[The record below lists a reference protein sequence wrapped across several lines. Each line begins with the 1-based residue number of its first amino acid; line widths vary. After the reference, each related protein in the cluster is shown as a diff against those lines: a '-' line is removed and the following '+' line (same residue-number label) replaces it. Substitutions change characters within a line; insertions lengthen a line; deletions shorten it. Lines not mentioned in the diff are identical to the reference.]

1 MKPEMQWGVHRN
13 RGAGEE
19 RKVKTHRFPRSEY
32 RLQSGADFSGGFAS
46 PYDDSNRR
54 FYNLSRECLA
64 ESAREQKCE
73 LLVLS
78 LIGLACA
85 WPFVAM
91 ILAVLHLYGSPHP

>member
-1 MKPEMQWGVHRN
+1 MKPEIQLSELCHR
-13 RGAGEE
+13 RGGEE
-19 RKVKTHRFPRSEY
+19 RQLKAHRYPRCDY

-46 PYDDSNRR
+46 PYDDGNRR

-85 WPFVAM
+85 WPFISMVV
-91 ILAVLHLYGSPHP
+91 AVLHLYSSPHP